1 MKYKLTPEDKKQ
13 ILDMIEQVDKILAM
27 LKEGRDEAK
36 TPELKKRWT
45 ERIDA
50 MLDERLFVRWAAANG
65 HTKKSWAQGLFNYVR
80 GREL

>member
-1 MKYKLTPEDKKQ
+1 MMKYKLTPEDKKQ

-27 LKEGRDEAK
+27 FKEGRDEAK

-50 MLDERLFVRWAAANG
+50 MLDERMCLMNVHDG
-65 HTKKSWAQGLFNYVR
+65 KEIKV
-80 GREL
+80 